1 MKNILIMFGFLLI
14 SGCGG
19 GSGIESEERVYAAP
33 APAPAPAPAADKFT
47 LSTISKCYEEQCF
60 AFIQAEGASLTYTEG
75 GDPTSALRTVYIYS
89 PDINSEPTYIGQ
101 AWPYIVVEDDV
112 EDFDISPEITA
123 EITKNSSNMV
133 LINGQPIYQYTND
146 STSETVEGNGSFYGA
161 WWALKADGVA
171 NALGLRTISQVGE
184 LTQGSGL
191 GDQYGNSIALN
202 QEGTRMVVGAPRYSD
217 SLDNAGQVTV
227 LSLENNNWTVLGN
240 KLEGQQQNA
249 HFGKKVAINNAGDT
263 IASGYFFDID
273 NQSDLAV
280 IKVFKLMGS
289 EWLQLGS
296 DISGAN
302 IGDLTNASISLNE
315 QGYVLAIGQ
324 PSDHTEPEFAGRVRI
339 FQFDAGDWHQLGQ
352 DINGDIN
359 GDSSGASI
367 SLNDAGDLVA
377 IGSPT
382 HSFRGDGFGQ
392 VRVFKFTNG
401 SWDLLGSK
409 INGEYSGGNLGTAIA
424 LSGDGSTLVA
434 GAPFASNSNKNFQG
448 AVKIFELIESQ
459 WTLSGNFF
467 GEVAG
472 DNLGA
477 SVSISKNG
485 KFVAMAA
492 PKSESVGEVLFLQD
506 IGFSKVGYW
515 FDSGVYRAQR
525 VLGELEYGGFGYATS
540 VSNRGSTAISQP
552 LGTNV
557 NPRSGSVTV
566 YQLE

>member
-1 MKNILIMFGFLLI
+1 
-14 SGCGG
+14 
-19 GSGIESEERVYAAP
+19 
-33 APAPAPAPAADKFT
+33 
-47 LSTISKCYEEQCF
+47 
-60 AFIQAEGASLTYTEG
+60 
-75 GDPTSALRTVYIYS
+75 
-89 PDINSEPTYIGQ
+89 
-101 AWPYIVVEDDV
+101 
-112 EDFDISPEITA
+112 
-123 EITKNSSNMV
+123 MV

-146 STSETVEGNGSFYGA
+146 GTSETVEGNGSFYGA

-324 PSDHTEPEFAGRVRI
+324 PSDYTEPEFAGRVRI

-525 VLGELEYGGFGYATS
+525 VLGELEYAGFGYATS

-552 LGTNV
+552 LGTNE

>member
-324 PSDHTEPEFAGRVRI
+324 PSDYTEPEFAGRVRI

-525 VLGELEYGGFGYATS
+525 VLGELEYAGFGYATS